1 VRAPRGGPGKRTL
14 GIRRGRRENEGDTE
28 GRGALGPALGRE
40 RRGVER
46 ALLPRCPVV
55 LTERLWRAGPP
66 LFAGLSQAA
75 ALISLVREKGC
86 VSEKL
91 NFQTPGGLFFEGL
104 LLIP

>member
-1 VRAPRGGPGKRTL
+1 M
-14 GIRRGRRENEGDTE
+14 
-28 GRGALGPALGRE
+28 
-40 RRGVER
+40 ER

-75 ALISLVREKGC
+75 ALISLVREKGY